1 MIKAVVFDCFGVLV
15 GQGYWTMYRRLGGDL
30 EKDGEFLDSLLDKVN
45 LGKITSD
52 QLAQLV
58 CDRLGISIDT
68 YRAAM
73 RADQQPN
80 QEVFDYIRELKPKYK
95 IGILSNVMR
104 ASLEQKVPQD
114 LLGLFDVMI
123 LSGEVGL
130 LKPDPAIFRLAI
142 DRLGLKPE
150 EIVFTDD
157 HEEYLDG
164 AKAVGLRTILF
175 KDLTDFK
182 RQFAKLEETMS

>member
-1 MIKAVVFDCFGVLV
+1 M
-15 GQGYWTMYRRLGGDL
+15 
-30 EKDGEFLDSLLDKVN
+30 EKDGEFVDSLLDKVN

-80 QEVFDYIRELKPKYK
+80 PEVFDYIRELKPKYK
-95 IGILSNVMR
+95 IGMLSNVTR
-104 ASLEQKVPQD
+104 ASLEQKIPQD
-114 LLGLFDVMI
+114 LRDLFDVMV

-142 DRLGLKPE
+142 DRLGLKPG

-157 HEEYLDG
+157 HEEYLTG
-164 AKAVGLRTILF
+164 AKEVGMHAILF
-175 KDLTDFK
+175 KDLDDFK
-182 RQFAKLEETMS
+182 RHFAKLEETAP